1 MTLKSQQA
9 EPHKDGRDNYA
20 KNAVT
25 NTLQAAYEAWK
36 SGGEPWSPENQ
47 TGAQETAEALL
58 GGEVDLGGVFGA
70 INFHNQRLRD
80 AFSSDKG
87 INPNVN
93 TQFKSGV
100 RTASPIVLD
109 LDNDGI
115 ETFGAE
121 GQALFDHDG
130 DGNKHGSGW
139 AKPDDGILVID
150 LNGNGAIDSGLE
162 LFGENTLLVDGTR
175 ARDGFEALQASDDNG
190 DGRLDAGDAIW
201 SDLRVWRDLNGD
213 GVTQSGEFSTL
224 GQLGIKSIG
233 TASDGR
239 ALNLGNNN
247 HIDGFGTFEWD
258 ESRGGGKGVSGDVY
272 FETNKFYREFG
283 DLIDIPPDL
292 KTVANMYGSG
302 AVRDLREAAATS
314 SLLRDAIEKYS
325 QADTRFGQQALLA
338 QLVSA
343 WASSAD
349 FRTFDQRIDDLGDGK
364 AYNVEFSYSWE
375 LEERFGQLAA
385 VGVGS
390 SEGSGGLAV
399 GGSFEG
405 SAPSENQLKNKELL
419 EMVRVLEVFNNDYF
433 FDFHSSSKN
442 EKTGDFIV
450 AYKAGSQ
457 SRSGKGILGIGST
470 YYLTENDFRFG
481 PEQEANIRKA
491 YQSLLDSVHDGLL
504 LQTRLKSYVDLVSIK
519 LTGDGASIDFSAAI
533 AKFQEVHASN
543 PVKAIVDILD
553 FSSEM
558 AGYQGWTT
566 DSTASV
572 GQWVRQLTATQIEEL
587 QRQFGTEQK
596 VFFDTEAGTTI
607 QGTNGA
613 DFLFGEGGN
622 DTLRGGGGVDFLDGG
637 SGNDRLYGGE
647 GNDILYGGEGSDTLS
662 GEAGNDILDGG
673 KGNDWLDGGAGSD
686 SYHFSRGWG
695 QDTISNY
702 DTGANKTDAIEFG
715 ADVAPSDIIV
725 SRSGTNLV
733 LSLKDS
739 ADKITVSSYFSNDG
753 TSAYK
758 LEEIRFA
765 NGTTWGIEQVKVMA
779 LQSTNGNDSLTGY
792 ATDDALSGGL
802 GNDTL
807 RGEAGDDLLDGGGGA
822 DYLYGDSGNDTLTG
836 GAGNDNLN
844 GGDGNDL
851 LLGGDGNDNLSGDAG
866 DDILDGGAGND
877 ALRGDAGSDIY
888 RFNRGWGQDTISN
901 YDTGAN
907 KTDAIEFGADVA
919 PSDIIVSRS
928 GTNLVLSLKDS
939 TDKITVSSYF
949 SNDGTSAYKLEEIR
963 FANGTTWGIEQVK
976 VMALQSTEGNDN
988 LTGYAT
994 DDALSGGLG
1003 NDTLRGEGGD
1013 DLLDGGGGADYLY
1026 GDSGNDTLT
1035 GGAGNDNLNG
1045 GDGNDLLLGGDGND
1059 NLSGDAGDDI
1069 LDGGAGNDAL
1079 RGDAGSDIYRF
1090 NRGWGQDTISN
1101 YDTGANKTDA
1111 IEFGADVAPSD
1122 IIVSRSGTNLVLSLK
1137 DSTDKI
1143 TVSSYFS
1150 NDGTSA
1156 YKLEEIRFA
1165 NGTTWGI
1172 EQVKVMALQSTEGND
1187 NLTGYATDDALSGG
1201 LGNDTL
1207 RGEGGDDL
1215 LDGGGGADYLYGDS
1229 GNDTLTGGAGNDNLN
1244 GGDGN
1249 DLLLGGDGNDNLS
1262 GDAGDDILDGGAG
1275 NDALRG
1281 DAGSDIYRFNR
1292 GWGQDTISNYDTGA
1306 NKTDAIE
1313 FGADVA
1319 PSDVIVSRSG
1329 TNLVLSLKDS
1339 TDKITV
1345 SSYFSNDGTSAYKL
1359 EEIRFA
1365 NGTTW
1370 GIEQVKVMAL
1380 QSTEGNDNLTGY
1392 ATDDALSGGL
1402 GNDTLRGEG
1411 GDDLLD
1417 GGGGADYLYGD
1428 SGNDTLTGGAGNDNL
1443 NGGDGNDLLLGGDG
1457 NDNLSGDAGDDILD
1471 GGAGND
1477 ALRGDAGSDIYRF
1490 NRGWG
1495 QDTISNY
1502 DTGAN
1507 KTDAIEFGA
1516 DVAPS
1521 DVIVSRSGT
1530 NLVLS
1535 LKDST
1540 DKITVSSYFSNDG
1553 TSAYKLEEIRF
1564 ANGTTWG
1571 IEQVKV
1577 MALQSTEGNDNLT
1590 GYATDDALSGGLG
1603 NDTLRGEG
1611 GDDLLDGGDGA
1622 DYLYGDNGNDTLQGG
1637 AGNDYLYG
1645 GAGDDLLL
1653 GGEGNDNLNGDAG
1666 NDTLKGGAGN
1676 DTLTGGLGDD
1686 TYLFASGDGRDVIN
1700 NASAT
1705 ATTDNDI
1712 LRFEGIGRDSLW
1724 FSRQGSNLVID
1735 VMGAQDS
1742 VTVQSWYSNANQK
1755 LDSIQAGTSALYANQ
1770 VDNLVNAMAALG
1782 APAGGEVNLTQAQ
1795 RDQLNV
1801 VIAANWQ

>member
-1 MTLKSQQA
+1 
-9 EPHKDGRDNYA
+9 
-20 KNAVT
+20 
-25 NTLQAAYEAWK
+25 
-36 SGGEPWSPENQ
+36 
-47 TGAQETAEALL
+47 
-58 GGEVDLGGVFGA
+58 
-70 INFHNQRLRD
+70 
-80 AFSSDKG
+80 
-87 INPNVN
+87 
-93 TQFKSGV
+93 
-100 RTASPIVLD
+100 
-109 LDNDGI
+109 
-115 ETFGAE
+115 
-121 GQALFDHDG
+121 
-130 DGNKHGSGW
+130 
-139 AKPDDGILVID
+139 
-150 LNGNGAIDSGLE
+150 
-162 LFGENTLLVDGTR
+162 
-175 ARDGFEALQASDDNG
+175 
-190 DGRLDAGDAIW
+190 
-201 SDLRVWRDLNGD
+201 
-213 GVTQSGEFSTL
+213 
-224 GQLGIKSIG
+224 
-233 TASDGR
+233 
-239 ALNLGNNN
+239 
-247 HIDGFGTFEWD
+247 
-258 ESRGGGKGVSGDVY
+258 
-272 FETNKFYREFG
+272 
-283 DLIDIPPDL
+283 
-292 KTVANMYGSG
+292 
-302 AVRDLREAAATS
+302 
-314 SLLRDAIEKYS
+314 
-325 QADTRFGQQALLA
+325 
-338 QLVSA
+338 
-343 WASSAD
+343 
-349 FRTFDQRIDDLGDGK
+349 
-364 AYNVEFSYSWE
+364 
-375 LEERFGQLAA
+375 
-385 VGVGS
+385 
-390 SEGSGGLAV
+390 
-399 GGSFEG
+399 
-405 SAPSENQLKNKELL
+405 
-419 EMVRVLEVFNNDYF
+419 
-433 FDFHSSSKN
+433 
-442 EKTGDFIV
+442 
-450 AYKAGSQ
+450 
-457 SRSGKGILGIGST
+457 
-470 YYLTENDFRFG
+470 
-481 PEQEANIRKA
+481 
-491 YQSLLDSVHDGLL
+491 
-504 LQTRLKSYVDLVSIK
+504 
-519 LTGDGASIDFSAAI
+519 
-533 AKFQEVHASN
+533 
-543 PVKAIVDILD
+543 
-553 FSSEM
+553 M